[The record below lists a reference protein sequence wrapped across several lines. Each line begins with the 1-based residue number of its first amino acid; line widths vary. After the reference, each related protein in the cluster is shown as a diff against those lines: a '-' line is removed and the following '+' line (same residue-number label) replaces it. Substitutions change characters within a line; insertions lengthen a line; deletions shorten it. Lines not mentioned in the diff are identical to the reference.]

1 MGTEVIEQK
10 LSNFLGKGEIVQ
22 LIEEKLKDKSGHGE
36 IQTGQ
41 TDLIELVNKQVE
53 KKSMAEIVKQQ
64 FSNTVTEQDMRKLIE
79 DKF

>member
-10 LSNFLGKGEIVQ
+10 LSNFLGKREIVQ
-22 LIEEKLKDKSGHGE
+22 LIEEKHKDKSGHGD
-36 IQTGQ
+36 IQTSQ

-64 FSNTVTEQDMRKLIE
+64 FSFCICSFSCNSP
-79 DKF
+79 

>member
-36 IQTGQ
+36 IQTSQ

-53 KKSMAEIVKQQ
+53 KSQWLK
-64 FSNTVTEQDMRKLIE
+64 
-79 DKF
+79 

>member
-1 MGTEVIEQK
+1 MNKT
-10 LSNFLGKGEIVQ
+10 LNFFLGKGEIVQ
-22 LIEEKLKDKSGHGE
+22 LIEEKIKDKSGHGE
-36 IQTGQ
+36 IQTSQ

-79 DKF
+79 EKI